1 MLKKV
6 VAEGSGV
13 RVIAMDSITMVMPE
27 DAGAIVVS
35 GSHGGA
41 SSGAFAL
48 EVPLKAAFFND
59 AGIGKDNAGIVA
71 LEMLQAV
78 GVAAGTVSH
87 SSARI
92 GDARDCWESGVISR
106 CNAVART
113 LGIEPGAKLRAAI
126 SRLLLR

>member
-13 RVIAMDSITMVMPE
+13 RVIAMDSITMVTPE

-48 EVPLKAAFFND
+48 EVPLKAVFFND
-59 AGIGKDNAGIVA
+59 AGIGKDDAGVVA
-71 LEMLQAV
+71 LEMLQAA

-87 SSARI
+87 GSARI

-106 CNAVART
+106 CNAAARA
-113 LGIEPGAKLRAAI
+113 LGIEPGENLRVAL
-126 SRLLLR
+126 SRVLSR

>member
-1 MLKKV
+1 MLKEV
-6 VAEGSGV
+6 VAEGRGE

-59 AGIGKDNAGIVA
+59 AGIGKDDAGIVA
-71 LEMLQAV
+71 LEMLQAA

-106 CNAVART
+106 CNAAARAF
-113 LGIEPGAKLRAAI
+113 GIEPGTKLRAAL

>member
-1 MLKKV
+1 MLKETV
-6 VAEGSGV
+6 GQGIGG
-13 RVIAMDSITMVMPE
+13 RVIAMDSITQVTPE

-41 SSGAFAL
+41 SSGAYAL

-59 AGIGKDNAGIVA
+59 AGIGKDDAGIVA
-71 LEMLQAV
+71 LEMLQAA

-87 SSARI
+87 ASARI

-106 CNAVART
+106 CNAAARA
-113 LGIEPGAKLRAAI
+113 LGIETGESLRAALR
-126 SRLLLR
+126 RLLSR

>member
-1 MLKKV
+1 MIKEV
-6 VAEGSGV
+6 VAEGPGG
-13 RVIAMDSITMVMPE
+13 RVIVMDSITMVTPA

-41 SSGAFAL
+41 SSGAYAL

-59 AGIGKDNAGIVA
+59 AGIGKDDAGVVA

-78 GVAAGTVSH
+78 GVAAATVSH
-87 SSARI
+87 TSARI
-92 GDARDCWESGVISR
+92 GDARDCWESGVVSR
-106 CNAVART
+106 CNEIARA
-113 LGIEPGAKLRAAI
+113 LGLEPGANLRAGL

>member
-1 MLKKV
+1 MLKEV
-6 VAEGSGV
+6 VAEGRGG
-13 RVIAMDSITMVMPE
+13 RVIAMDSITMATPE

-41 SSGAFAL
+41 SSGTFAL
-48 EVPLKAAFFND
+48 EVPLRAAFFND
-59 AGIGKDNAGIVA
+59 AGVGKDDAGIVA
-71 LEMLQAV
+71 LEMLQAA

-106 CNAVART
+106 CNAAARA
-113 LGIEPGAKLRAAI
+113 LGIEPGASLRATL
-126 SRLLLR
+126 SRLLLG